1 MFNRLYCGTL
11 LNAANVS
18 GMTDPRPTTVAPR
31 PAAVEIDGAKLRE
44 LRQMA
49 GVTLGEFASTCE
61 ISVQYLSQIERGDR
75 RRVSPPVYARICRS
89 LKLTGPRQ
97 RRTLLKA
104 AA

>member
-1 MFNRLYCGTL
+1 MNE
-11 LNAANVS
+11 
-18 GMTDPRPTTVAPR
+18 PTPTAIEAR
-31 PAAVEIDGAKLRE
+31 PAGVLIDGAKLRE

-49 GVTLGEFASTCE
+49 GFTLSEFAPTCG
-61 ISVQYLSQIERGDR
+61 ISVQYLSQIELGVRP
-75 RRVSPPVYARICRS
+75 RVSPPVYVRICEA

>member
-1 MFNRLYCGTL
+1 
-11 LNAANVS
+11 
-18 GMTDPRPTTVAPR
+18 MTVDSR
-31 PAAVEIDGAKLRE
+31 PAGVAIDGAKLRE

-49 GVTLGEFASTCE
+49 GFTLSEFAPTCG
-61 ISVQYLSQIERGDR
+61 ITFQYLSQIELGVR
-75 RRVSPPVYARICRS
+75 RRVSPPVYVRICEA

>member
-1 MFNRLYCGTL
+1 MKN
-11 LNAANVS
+11 
-18 GMTDPRPTTVAPR
+18 PR

-44 LRQMA
+44 LRQLR
-49 GVTLGEFASTCE
+49 GETLAKFAASCE
-61 ISVQYLSQIERGDR
+61 ISLQYLSQVERGAR
-75 RRVSPPVYARICRS
+75 PRVSPPVYARICQA

>member
-1 MFNRLYCGTL
+1 MIE
-11 LNAANVS
+11 
-18 GMTDPRPTTVAPR
+18 PRPTAVVPR

-49 GVTLGEFASTCE
+49 GANLVEFASTCE

-75 RRVSPPVYARICRS
+75 RRVSPPVYSRICRA